1 MNELYSHFDVDNPG
15 TLTTQTKIKN
25 GQSRDSDNIGQ
36 TKIKNG
42 QSRDADNTNKDKE
55 WTIQGR

>member
-1 MNELYSHFDVDNPG
+1 MA
-15 TLTTQTKIKN
+15 TKN
-25 GQSRDSDNIGQ
+25 RQSRDSDNIGQ

-55 WTIQGR
+55 WTIQRR